1 MLTQIKNF
9 FNELFTQFFLMV
21 IMVGTPVLWFKSL
34 NSIYFNSFI
43 NFGLMLVIVSYSY
56 VKLPVDLIPDFI
68 PLVGK
73 LDDGLAYMVLTIGI
87 WCIVIGIIVLLY
99 PYFQ

>member
-1 MLTQIKNF
+1 MMTQIKNF
-9 FNELFTQFFLMV
+9 CIEIFIQFFLMA
-21 IMVGTPVLWFKSL
+21 IMIGTPIIWFKSL
-34 NSIYFNSFI
+34 DSIYFNSFI

-73 LDDGLAYMVLTIGI
+73 LDDGLAYIILTIGI
-87 WCIVIGIIVLLY
+87 WCIVLGVIILLY

>member
-1 MLTQIKNF
+1 
-9 FNELFTQFFLMV
+9 
-21 IMVGTPVLWFKSL
+21 
-34 NSIYFNSFI
+34 
-43 NFGLMLVIVSYSY
+43 MLVIVSYSY

-73 LDDGLAYMVLTIGI
+73 LDDGLAYIVLTIGI
-87 WCIVIGIIVLLY
+87 WCIFLGVIILLY